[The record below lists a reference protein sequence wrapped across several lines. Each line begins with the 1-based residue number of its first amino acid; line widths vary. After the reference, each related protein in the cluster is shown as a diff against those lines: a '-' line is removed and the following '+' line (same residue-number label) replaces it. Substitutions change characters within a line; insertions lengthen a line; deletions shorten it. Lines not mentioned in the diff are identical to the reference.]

1 MDGRTRGEIVEM
13 QVEFRRRGFYRPATG
28 RILLEWLYNLTLT
41 FGGLAAW
48 WLLESWWL
56 KGAGLL
62 VSTLGLLGLTTSAHT
77 AAHGTAL
84 PWQSANAVLAYFG
97 YPFMVMVSTHY
108 WRHKH
113 NVVHHPAPNVV
124 GVDDDCDLMPLFAMN
139 DSEVQSAGRA
149 MGFYYRRIQGWIF
162 PLAVTLNGFNVQR
175 LSWLHLVRR
184 LLDSRRRRPA
194 HWLDLAVLLAHVG
207 VFIVLPC
214 LLLSIGEGLLLYFLR
229 IAAMGHFMFFAFAP
243 AHFPAEAELVET
255 GAAEDDPVMRQT
267 QGTVNFRTG
276 LIGGLACNGVGYQ
289 IEHHLFPGLCHVHYS
304 KAAPLVRE
312 FCERNGYPY
321 RTLGWGEAI
330 LKSYAALFRPRR
342 IQRIAT
348 RDRPRSRPAR
358 GAGA

>member
-1 MDGRTRGEIVEM
+1 MDGRIRGEIVDL
-13 QVEFRRRGFYRPATG
+13 QVEFRRRGFYRPATL
-28 RILLEWLYNLTLT
+28 RILLEWVYNLTLT

-62 VSTLGLLGLTTSAHT
+62 VSTLGLTGVTTSAHT

-84 PWQSANAVLAYFG
+84 PWPSANAFLTYFG
-97 YPFMVMVSTHY
+97 YPFMVMMSSHY

-124 GVDDDCDLMPLFAMN
+124 GIDDDCDLMPLFAMN
-139 DSEVQSAGRA
+139 DSEVRSAGRA
-149 MGFYYRRIQGWIF
+149 MTFYYRRVQGWIF
-162 PLAVTLNGFNVQR
+162 PLVLTLNGFNVQR
-175 LSWLHLVRR
+175 VSWLYLMKR
-184 LLDSRRRRPA
+184 LLDSPRRRPA
-194 HWLDLAVLLAHVG
+194 HWLDLFVLLAHVG

-214 LLLSIGEGLLLYFLR
+214 LLLSVGEGLLLYFLR

-243 AHFPAEAELVET
+243 AHFPAEAELVEI
-255 GAAEDDPVMRQT
+255 GAEEGDPVMRQT

-289 IEHHLFPGLCHVHYS
+289 IEHHLFPGICHVHYP
-304 KAAPLVRE
+304 KVAALVRE

-330 LKSYAALFRPRR
+330 LKSYVALFRPRQ
-342 IQRIAT
+342 IQPIAT
-348 RDRPRSRPAR
+348 PDQPRAAAGR
-358 GAGA
+358 GAAA